1 MSPRP
6 TALALSLLAPALL
19 VLVVLL
25 VLPLGYLI
33 HYSFHEAPM
42 GQSATGPATL
52 ANYREIFADTYYAR
66 VLFKTIWMSAVVTVA
81 ALLIGYPMAY
91 FMWRWVRR
99 WRGLIT
105 VVVLSPI
112 LVSIV
117 VSAFGWTVLLGTHGL
132 VNQLLIAIG
141 LTERPIK
148 IMHTDVAILIGLTH
162 VALPFLI
169 LSVLAALERI
179 DPILKEAAR
188 TLGAPRWQVFRHV
201 VLPLSL
207 PGIISGTTLA
217 FSLSMAT
224 YVAPAVLGG
233 SGANFISTLIY
244 HHLIVLLEWPLGAA
258 VAAVLLVVAL
268 TIVFAYLRFWSL
280 FGGVAAQGR
289 AHAGS

>member
-1 MSPRP
+1 MSSRSG
-6 TALALSLLAPALL
+6 TLATSLLAPALL
-19 VLVVLL
+19 LLVVLL

-33 HYSFHEAPM
+33 HYSFHEAPL
-42 GQSATGPATL
+42 GQVASGPATL
-52 ANYREIFADTYYAR
+52 ANYREIFADAYYAK
-66 VLFKTIWMSAVVTVA
+66 VLFKTIWMSALVTVA
-81 ALLIGYPMAY
+81 AFLIGYPVAY

-99 WRGLIT
+99 WRGLMT

-132 VNQLLIAIG
+132 VNKALIAMS
-141 LTERPIK
+141 LVAQPIK
-148 IMHTDVAILIGLTH
+148 IMHTDTAILIGLTH
-162 VALPFLI
+162 VALPFVI

-179 DPILKEAAR
+179 DPLLKEAAR

-244 HHLIVLLEWPLGAA
+244 HQLIVLLEWPLGAA
-258 VAAVLLVVAL
+258 VAAMLLVVAL
-268 TIVFAYLRFWSL
+268 GIVFLYVRFWSV
-280 FGGVAAQGR
+280 FGGLAAQGR
-289 AHAGS
+289 VQAGS